1 MGSLTVKIIQ
11 MKNLAL
17 SQLVLP
23 TSFDVIIN
31 DASLMFGDVIM
42 TMIAVMEVMSLPTV
56 KKASVV
62 KVISSVT
69 LREDAYQI
77 PGSVTGTMIV
87 GRMIILMNQI
97 RAVKSNVM
105 THTLNVTT
113 IDAFREGGGV
123 TMMMIVE
130 MDLMKKI
137 VLPGT
142 ARKVNSSATIKDA
155 FQGISS
161 VMDNNS
167 AKMVV
172 MK

>member
-1 MGSLTVKIIQ
+1 
-11 MKNLAL
+11 
-17 SQLVLP
+17 
-23 TSFDVIIN
+23 
-31 DASLMFGDVIM
+31 
-42 TMIAVMEVMSLPTV
+42 
-56 KKASVV
+56 
-62 KVISSVT
+62 
-69 LREDAYQI
+69 
-77 PGSVTGTMIV
+77 
-87 GRMIILMNQI
+87 
-97 RAVKSNVM
+97 M